1 MRFIRLAE
9 NSRSIRSAR
18 CSPFVFP
25 QVLTA
30 SKKNLTTARARKNKH
45 IARMIANARKDHS
58 IPLLR

>member
-9 NSRSIRSAR
+9 NSQSIRSAR

-25 QVLTA
+25 KVLAA
-30 SKKNLTTARARKNKH
+30 SKKHLTTTRARKNKH
-45 IARMIANARKDHS
+45 IARMIAKARKDHS